1 MNISETNS
9 KEISFLIKIQN
20 ETKIFNNIGFIIEK
34 MHSEGNF
41 KTIRNIFKTI
51 FSQEVLYT
59 VKGKNKKNYWK

>member
-59 VKGKNKKNYWK
+59 VKGKNKKNY